1 MIRVTVWNEYRHE
14 LQDEKVKEVYP
25 NGIHE
30 AIAEFLGKEE
40 DIEITATAYLDKDE
54 EHGLSEEV
62 LDNTDVLIWW
72 GHIAHREVK
81 DEIVNRVYFNIL
93 HKGMGLIVLHSGH
106 ASKIMSKVCGTD
118 TGNLQWREDD
128 KLERLWVVDPSH
140 PIAAGITN
148 YFEVPKTEMYGE
160 YFNIPQPDEL
170 VFISWFEGGEV
181 FRSGC
186 VWRRGMG
193 KVFYFRPGHETNP
206 VFFQPEIQLVM
217 KNAVRY
223 LCAPKGQ
230 IAPRYYA
237 MKTIDEIDRFN
248 DTDTLT
254 VIQRKAKFAQL
265 QREAAEKVA
274 AFQKAKE
281 QK

>member
-1 MIRVTVWNEYRHE
+1 
-14 LQDEKVKEVYP
+14 
-25 NGIHE
+25 
-30 AIAEFLGKEE
+30 
-40 DIEITATAYLDKDE
+40 
-54 EHGLSEEV
+54 
-62 LDNTDVLIWW
+62 
-72 GHIAHREVK
+72 
-81 DEIVNRVYFNIL
+81 
-93 HKGMGLIVLHSGH
+93 
-106 ASKIMSKVCGTD
+106 
-118 TGNLQWREDD
+118 NLQWREDD

-160 YFNIPQPDEL
+160 FFNIPQPDEL

-206 VFFQPEIQLVM
+206 VFFQPEIQLVL

-223 LCAPKGQ
+223 LAKPKGQ

-237 MKTIDEIDRFN
+237 METIDKLDRFN

-254 VIQRKAKFAQL
+254 AVQRKAKFAEK
-265 QREAAEKVA
+265 QREIAAKVA
-274 AFQKAKE
+274 AFQVAKE

>member
-1 MIRVTVWNEYRHE
+1 MIRVTVWNEFRHE
-14 LQDEKVKEVYP
+14 LTDQKVKDVYP

-30 AIAEFLGKEE
+30 AIADFLGKEE

-54 EHGLSEEV
+54 EHGLSQQV
-62 LDNTDVLIWW
+62 LDNTDVLLWW
-72 GHIAHREVK
+72 GHIAHGEVK
-81 DEIVNRVYFNIL
+81 DEIVDRVYNQIL
-93 HKGMGLIVLHSGH
+93 LKGMGLIVLHSGH
-106 ASKIMSKVCGTD
+106 ASKIFSKVCGTI
-118 TGNLQWREDD
+118 TGLLHWREDD
-128 KLERLWVVDPSH
+128 KLERLWVADPSH

-160 YFNIPQPDEL
+160 FFNIPRPDEL

-206 VFFQPEIQLVM
+206 VYYQPEIQLVL

-223 LCAPKGQ
+223 LAPPTNQ
-230 IAPRYYA
+230 AVLRYYHQ
-237 MKTIDEIDRFN
+237 TTVDQFDRF
-248 DTDTLT
+248 
-254 VIQRKAKFAQL
+254 
-265 QREAAEKVA
+265 AATKLYN
-274 AFQKAKE
+274 
-281 QK
+281 